1 MTGILT
7 FRQLAQQI
15 IKLPSKH
22 HQKLIAI
29 DGGGGSGKTTFSEI
43 LQKEIAGSFIIEIDD
58 FYKPSQLR
66 VPVAPTEIINPNMD
80 WDRFK
85 KLVLEAVA
93 NSQPISYQ
101 LYDKSAGTLSG
112 EVISVPPDATIILEG
127 VWALQEAFVNF
138 YDYRI
143 WLEAPAVT
151 RLQRGL
157 LRDGEGMRQ
166 VWEKEW
172 IPIDENYRETQKPQL
187 QADCIVDSDSSDF
200 QNNRIVIL

>member
-1 MTGILT
+1 MTGIIT
-7 FRQLAQQI
+7 FRQLAQEI
-15 IKLPSKH
+15 MKLPSKH
-22 HQKLIAI
+22 HQKFIAI
-29 DGGGGSGKTTFSEI
+29 DGGGGSGKTTFAEM
-43 LQKEIAGSFIIEIDD
+43 LQKEIAGSFIVEIDD
-58 FYKPSQLR
+58 FYKPPQLR
-66 VPVAPTEIINPNMD
+66 IPVLPTEIINPNMD

-93 NSQPISYQ
+93 NNQAISYQ

-127 VWALQEAFVNF
+127 VWSLQGAFTDF

-143 WLEAPAVT
+143 WLEAPAAT

-166 VWEKEW
+166 VWEQEW
-172 IPIDENYRETQKPQL
+172 VPIDEHYRETQKPQL
-187 QADCIVDSDSSDF
+187 RANCIVDSGVSDF
-200 QNNRIVIL
+200 NNDKIVLL